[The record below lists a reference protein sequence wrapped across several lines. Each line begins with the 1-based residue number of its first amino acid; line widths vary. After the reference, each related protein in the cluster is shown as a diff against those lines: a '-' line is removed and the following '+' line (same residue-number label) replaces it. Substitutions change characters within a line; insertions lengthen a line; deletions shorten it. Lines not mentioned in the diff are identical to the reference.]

1 MRLKDGGAPLLVEAI
16 VLFIAIHADHLHP
29 RRLLVV
35 VADAFAERALPG
47 PMHLRK
53 TLIDDDDRRIF
64 REPVA
69 LLKWATGETRHS
81 DGIKITR
88 RRHNLKHH
96 RTLIVGAERPI
107 LIADVEITLVS
118 AERRRRCRS
127 GSLYPRQRAYLP
139 QQILE
144 ERQNLIRLRVCGG
157 RKVDTKA

>member
-29 RRLLVV
+29 RRLRVV

-81 DGIKITR
+81 DGIK
-88 RRHNLKHH
+88 
-96 RTLIVGAERPI
+96 VP
-107 LIADVEITLVS
+107 
-118 AERRRRCRS
+118 RRCYDLQNAWS
-127 GSLYPRQRAYLP
+127 FIIWADWPFLLP
-139 QQILE
+139 HLPFAPISP
-144 ERQNLIRLRVCGG
+144 
-157 RKVDTKA
+157 